1 MALISVS
8 FLAVPGCRLKEAA
21 VLTDSADIT
30 MPGAGIASSEDLSD
44 TTLANREMAMATL
57 QAATVQETAAVTSA
71 ASTSVTA
78 ESKEL
83 QAAMADTG
91 KPSGETITATSAMPI
106 TADVISLLP
115 AGSIVDDFIKNMT
128 AIDECFYYE
137 EISGDLFDRMKNK
150 SYNEDC
156 TVPLSDL
163 RYVRVLHYGFD
174 GCVHVGELVVNQK
187 IAEDMVEIFS
197 ALYDAGY
204 PIERMCLIDDYN
216 ADDNAS
222 MAANNTSAFNYRVV
236 SGTSTLSKH
245 AMGLAVDV
253 NPLYNPWI
261 YKKNG
266 EKVIDPAEGAA
277 YADRTIDC
285 EYYLDEEDLC
295 VILFLEHGFAW
306 GGNWKNSKDYQHFA
320 KSF

>member
-44 TTLANREMAMATL
+44 TTSASREKALATL
-57 QAATVQETAAVTSA
+57 QAGTVQETAAVTSS
-71 ASTSVTA
+71 ASTA
-78 ESKEL
+78 EPAETTGL
-83 QAAMADTG
+83 QSAMADTG
-91 KPSGETITATSAMPI
+91 GTSCETITATSAMPI
-106 TADVISLLP
+106 TADEISLLP
-115 AGSIVDDFIKNMT
+115 AGSIVDDFIKNMA

-137 EISGDLFDRMKNK
+137 EISGDLFERMNNK
-150 SYNEDC
+150 SYKEDC

-187 IAEDMVEIFS
+187 IAQDMVEIFL
-197 ALYDAGY
+197 ALYDARY
-204 PIERMCLIDDYN
+204 PVERMCLIDDYN

-222 MAANNTSAFNYRVV
+222 MSANNTSAFNYRVV
-236 SGTSTLSKH
+236 SGTSALSKH
-245 AMGLAVDV
+245 AMGLAIDV

-261 YKKNG
+261 HKKNG
-266 EKVIDPAEGAA
+266 EKVIDPVEGAA
-277 YADRTIDC
+277 YADRTLDC

-295 VILFLEHGFAW
+295 VMLFLEHGFTW
-306 GGNWKNSKDYQHFA
+306 GGNWKSSKDYQHFS